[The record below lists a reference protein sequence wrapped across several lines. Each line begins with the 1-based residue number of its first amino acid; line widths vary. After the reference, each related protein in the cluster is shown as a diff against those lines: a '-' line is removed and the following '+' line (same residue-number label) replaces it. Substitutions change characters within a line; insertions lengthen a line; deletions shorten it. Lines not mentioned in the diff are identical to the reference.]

1 MKSLALCS
9 NDFYNNIPDW
19 LATYETTSYISG
31 ISNFNSII
39 SSLINNN
46 NISIPSNNLTYE
58 EYDYASL
65 AANATHATHHTHAT
79 HSSNNYAAVAASAAS
94 AATAAIA
101 AYNSIGDD
109 LMNDV
114 SGGSSGGN
122 DDSILNTSIEIGDI
136 PTSAIPTINPS
147 NNFLLYYYV
156 EYM

>member
-46 NISIPSNNLTYE
+46 NINNISIPSNNLTYE

-65 AANATHATHHTHAT
+65 AANATLAT
-79 HSSNNYAAVAASAAS
+79 HSTL
-94 AATAAIA
+94 AT
-101 AYNSIGDD
+101 YNSVGDD

-114 SGGSSGGN
+114 SGSGGSGGVSGSS
-122 DDSILNTSIEIGDI
+122 DDNSILNTSIEIGDI
-136 PTSAIPTINPS
+136 PTSGTSAISTINPS